1 MARHACKDQARR
13 SKYATGRLPTLS
25 ERRLGG
31 RGRWWRARSR
41 GTAEP
46 PFFDGAA
53 SRSGGN
59 WTNEQAAASLGPAGH
74 TDVRRLHQRV
84 RNGKKNNPSARNLAA
99 IAELFG
105 VPMEY
110 FFNSETAAK
119 IDADLRLLLRS
130 GMSGCREWRSGPGSL
145 AESLASLEGIID
157 QVRKFERLPE
167 QGGNGEERVKPPP

>member
-1 MARHACKDQARR
+1 MI
-13 SKYATGRLPTLS
+13 
-25 ERRLGG
+25 RRLGG
-31 RGRWWRARSR
+31 RGRWWGTRPR
-41 GTAEP
+41 GPAES

-53 SRSGGN
+53 ARSAWLLDQRAGRSGV
-59 WTNEQAAASLGPAGH
+59 GPAGH
-74 TDVRRLHQRV
+74 IDVGRLHQPI

-119 IDADLRLLLRS
+119 IDADLRLLSAVRDVGVQGVALRAS
-130 GMSGCREWRSGPGSL
+130 GLS

-157 QVRKFERLPE
+157 QVRKLERLPE
-167 QGGNGEERVKPPP
+167 QGGTLVKLRGSRRRDLTAA